1 VWNCARR
8 EKSFAGVFISASPH
22 KPLTAAILA
31 GGFFMETYMSM
42 LSDAE
47 NTLAVDRVHG
57 TDETAKILNVSK
69 KTLRRLELRG
79 VFGPRIQITERIHG
93 FRDSTIDQSVFDF
106 AHRA

>member
-1 VWNCARR
+1 M
-8 EKSFAGVFISASPH
+8 P
-22 KPLTAAILA
+22 
-31 GGFFMETYMSM
+31 MSM

-93 FRDSTIDQSVFDF
+93 FRDSTINQYLTSRT
-106 AHRA
+106 APK